1 MLALFKETP
10 GVTVEYLTLV
20 DPDQMREVSYA
31 QADSVAVIAAR
42 VGSVR
47 LIDNCLLGHRDAW
60 TTNR

>member
-20 DPDQMREVSYA
+20 DPDQMREVSHA
-31 QADSVAVIAAR
+31 QADSVAIVAAR

-47 LIDNCLLGHRDAW
+47 LIDNCMVGQSDAW